1 MLRLTDVSKRYKNHF
16 ALKNININIEKGK
29 LYLFVGENGS
39 GKSTTIKLISRVI
52 FNNSGGT
59 IENDFEKIVYLPD
72 KCSYPNLLNVKT
84 YLSMYLSKSTNINKI
99 EEKMKEY
106 HLENKMIA
114 SLSKGMLQKLGILQ
128 TILSNAD
135 LYIFD
140 EPLNGLDKVSTQKF
154 KSDIKKLI
162 ENEKTV
168 IISTHSRMLFRDL
181 TPNVIKF
188 KGGLVNEKTKA

>member
-39 GKSTTIKLISRVI
+39 GKSTTIKLISKVI
-52 FNNSGGT
+52 FNNSGGI
-59 IENDFEKIVYLPD
+59 IENNFEKIVYLPD

-128 TILSNAD
+128 IILSNAD

-181 TPNVIKF
+181 TPNIIKF

>member
-39 GKSTTIKLISRVI
+39 GKSTTIKLISKVI
-52 FNNSGGT
+52 FNNSGGI
-59 IENDFEKIVYLPD
+59 IENNFEKIVYLPD

-84 YLSMYLSKSTNINKI
+84 YLSMYLYKSTYINKI

-128 TILSNAD
+128 IILSNAD

-181 TPNVIKF
+181 TPNIIKF

>member
-39 GKSTTIKLISRVI
+39 GKSTTIKLISKVI
-52 FNNSGGT
+52 FNNSGGI
-59 IENDFEKIVYLPD
+59 IENNFEKIVYLTD
-72 KCSYPNLLNVKT
+72 KCSNPNLLYDKT

-128 TILSNAD
+128 IILSNAD

-181 TPNVIKF
+181 TPNIIKF

>member
-128 TILSNAD
+128 IILSNAD

>member
-39 GKSTTIKLISRVI
+39 GKSTTIKLISKVI
-52 FNNSGGT
+52 FNNSGGI
-59 IENDFEKIVYLPD
+59 IENNFEKIVYLPD

-114 SLSKGMLQKLGILQ
+114 SLSKGMLQKLGN
-128 TILSNAD
+128 T
-135 LYIFD
+135 
-140 EPLNGLDKVSTQKF
+140 
-154 KSDIKKLI
+154 
-162 ENEKTV
+162 
-168 IISTHSRMLFRDL
+168 
-181 TPNVIKF
+181 NVATTFI
-188 KGGLVNEKTKA
+188 NITS

>member
-16 ALKNININIEKGK
+16 ALKNVNINIEKGK

-39 GKSTTIKLISRVI
+39 GKSTTIKLISKVI
-52 FNNSGGT
+52 FNNSGVI
-59 IENDFEKIVYLPD
+59 IENNFEKIVYLPD

-128 TILSNAD
+128 IILSTAD

-181 TPNVIKF
+181 TPNIIKF

>member
-39 GKSTTIKLISRVI
+39 GKSTTIKLISKVI
-52 FNNSGGT
+52 FNNSGGI
-59 IENDFEKIVYLPD
+59 IENNFEKIVYLPD

-128 TILSNAD
+128 IILSNAD

>member
-39 GKSTTIKLISRVI
+39 GKSTTIKLISKVI
-52 FNNSGGT
+52 FNNSGGI
-59 IENDFEKIVYLPD
+59 IENNFEKIVYLPD
-72 KCSYPNLLNVKT
+72 KCSYTKLLNVKT

-128 TILSNAD
+128 IILSNAD

-181 TPNVIKF
+181 TPNIIKF

>member
-39 GKSTTIKLISRVI
+39 GKSTTIKLISKVI

-59 IENDFEKIVYLPD
+59 IENNFEKIVYLPD

-84 YLSMYLSKSTNINKI
+84 YLSMYLSKTTNINKI

-128 TILSNAD
+128 IILSNAD